1 MKKSHRRI
9 VLVTVLAVAVVVVV
23 AGTGVWETDGTI
35 LSAGSSAGPQADG
48 SNAMTVE
55 SVSIRNQTANGVV
68 SLDIGVAGDLDRAIL
83 GRALERMYDDPTTNV
98 SDIELLDVRR
108 NGATVTIATDGRD
121 SSAHVAARVDQ
132 YLDGIAPNGTQPE
145 NPTTRTNHIS
155 AEDDSGAGS
164 TSDSGAESTQ
174 ERCDSETVFY
184 QLDFVAGEP
193 IETLRGPEGYYTPD
207 RLLRFAHG
215 STEQPIVRS
224 SDGEFT
230 TNRTLRRSVES
241 RAVTVENGTATI
253 TFSVA
258 AGHEP
263 VELTLA
269 SYEKPG
275 RFWSPGTESEQRF
288 ADADTETFGPGGP
301 YTLRV
306 ALPEAASAPCE
317 SSKEGENTRKEN
329 NQATGSAGTL
339 GLTIDGR
346 SGDTIDVE
354 ESPLENG
361 GTFEDCATIKNDG
374 NVTGDTLYIRF
385 PESGLEESE
394 NGIVEPEEDAGD
406 TSPHTGELSKY
417 LSVKGSLGSGGA
429 QFGYVPLN
437 RAVGDEIEVSVNI
450 APGESSRFCYT
461 VKLDESN
468 VDRDNANDAMSD
480 SAQFDIVLTL
490 ERNPSSGGT
499 NASD

>member
-1 MKKSHRRI
+1 MKQLHRRI
-9 VLVTVLAVAVVVVV
+9 VLVAVLAVAVVVVV
-23 AGTGVWETDGTI
+23 TGTGVWEADGTI

-48 SNAMTVE
+48 SNPMTVE
-55 SVSIRNQTANGVV
+55 SVSVRNQTANGVV
-68 SLDIGVAGDLDRAIL
+68 SLDIGVTGDLDRATL

-98 SDIELLDVRR
+98 SDIELIDVQR
-108 NGATVTIATDGRD
+108 NGATIAIATDGRD

-132 YLDGIAPNGTQPE
+132 YLDEIPRNETQPK
-145 NPTTRTNHIS
+145 NPTTWTNDASVGADS
-155 AEDDSGAGS
+155 AAGS
-164 TSDSGAESTQ
+164 APDSGAESTQ
-174 ERCDSETVFY
+174 KRCGPETVFY

-193 IETLRGPEGYYTPD
+193 IENLRGPEGYYTPD
-207 RLLRFAHG
+207 RLIRFAHG
-215 STEQPIVRS
+215 STEQPLVRS
-224 SDGEFT
+224 SEGEFT
-230 TNRTLRRSVES
+230 TNRTLRQGVES
-241 RAVTVENGTATI
+241 QGIAVENGTAAI

-258 AGHEP
+258 AGYEP

-275 RFWSPGTESEQRF
+275 RFWSPETESEQRF
-288 ADADTETFGPGGP
+288 VDADTETFGPGGP

-306 ALPEAASAPCE
+306 ALPETVSAPCK
-317 SSKEGENTRKEN
+317 SSKERENTQKGN
-329 NQATGSAGTL
+329 NQTTGNAGSL

-346 SGDTIDVE
+346 SEDTIDVE
-354 ESPLENG
+354 EGPLENG
-361 GTFEDCATIKNDG
+361 GTFEECTTIRNDG
-374 NVTGDTLYIRF
+374 DVTGDTLYVRL

-406 TSPHTGELSKY
+406 TSPNSGELSKY
-417 LSVKGSLGSGGA
+417 LSIKGSLGSGGG
-429 QFGYVPLN
+429 QFGDVPLN
-437 RAVGDEIEVSVNI
+437 RAVGDEIEVPVSI
-450 APGESSRFCYT
+450 APGESSDFCYT

-490 ERNPSSGGT
+490 KRTPSSGDT